1 MSPYNSQFRRAS
13 VYRIISFVFKFIFM
27 TEDNQ
32 LTDQTGRLSLWIPV
46 VIPSNRNSDILFEF
60 TAGYNQ
66 KFYNTGNDMT
76 FCSVGSPYTAN
87 CLLALWFFFVRFC
100 L

>member
-60 TAGYNQ
+60 TAGYN
-66 KFYNTGNDMT
+66 
-76 FCSVGSPYTAN
+76 
-87 CLLALWFFFVRFC
+87 
-100 L
+100 